1 MHADIDSVRERLRGA
16 KRIVVLTGAG
26 VSAESGIPT
35 FRGEGGLWR
44 NYRATDLATPEA
56 FERNP
61 ALVWE
66 FYNWRR
72 ILISKVECNPAHHA
86 LAAMERGAADF
97 ALITQNIDGLHLKAG
112 NRNVL
117 EIHGNIWKVRCTG
130 CGNVHL
136 EPEPDLG
143 TAPACGECGALL
155 RPHVVWFGESLDPV
169 LLESAYRLS
178 ASCDLMLVIGTSAVV
193 QPAASFPFAATSSG
207 ALVVEINPE
216 RTPLSASVDLT
227 LLGKAGEIVPQLVA
241 P

>member
-1 MHADIDSVRERLRGA
+1 MHTDIDALREKLRAA

-72 ILISKVECNPAHHA
+72 LVISKVDCNPAHHA
-86 LAAMERGAADF
+86 LAAMEKGAADF

-112 NRNVL
+112 SRNVL
-117 EIHGNIWKVRCTG
+117 EIHGNIWKVRCVG
-130 CGNVHL
+130 CGDVHL
-136 EPEPDLG
+136 ETEPDLG
-143 TAPACGECGALL
+143 TAPACGKCGALL
-155 RPHVVWFGESLDPV
+155 RPHVVWFGEGLDPR
-169 LLESAYRLS
+169 LLDSAYRLS
-178 ASCDLMLVIGTSAVV
+178 ASCDLMFVIGTSAVV
-193 QPAASFPFAATSSG
+193 QPAASFPFAAKDSG
-207 ALVVEINPE
+207 AFVVEINPE
-216 RTPLSASVDLT
+216 RTPLAGAVDLA
-227 LLGKAGEIVPQLVA
+227 LVGKAGEIVPQLVA
-241 P
+241 A

>member
-1 MHADIDSVRERLRGA
+1 MHGDIDAVRKKLRAA
-16 KRIVVLTGAG
+16 KRVVVLTGAG

-56 FERNP
+56 FERDP

-72 ILISKVECNPAHHA
+72 VVISKVDCNPAHHA
-86 LAAMERGAADF
+86 LAAIEKGAGDF

-112 NRNVL
+112 SRNVL

-130 CGNVHL
+130 CGDVHL

-143 TAPACGECGALL
+143 TAPACGKCGALL
-155 RPHVVWFGESLDPV
+155 RPHVVWFGEGLDPR
-169 LLESAYRLS
+169 LLDSAYRLS
-178 ASCDLMLVIGTSAVV
+178 ASCDLMFVIGTSAVV
-193 QPAASFPFAATSSG
+193 QPAASFPFAAKDSG
-207 ALVVEINPE
+207 AFVVEINPE
-216 RTPLSASVDLT
+216 RTPLAGAVDLA
-227 LLGKAGEIVPQLVA
+227 LVGKAGEIVPQLLL

>member
-1 MHADIDSVRERLRGA
+1 MHADIDALRERIRGA
-16 KRIVVLTGAG
+16 KKIVVLTGAG

-35 FRGEGGLWR
+35 FRGDGGLWR

-56 FERNP
+56 FARDP

-86 LAAMERGAADF
+86 LVAMEKGAADF
-97 ALITQNIDGLHLKAG
+97 ALVTQNIDGLHLKAG
-112 NRNVL
+112 SRNVL
-117 EIHGNIWKVRCTG
+117 EIHGNIWKVRCTR
-130 CGNVHL
+130 CGDVHL
-136 EPEPDLG
+136 EEKPDLG
-143 TAPACGECGALL
+143 TAPACGKCGALL
-155 RPHVVWFGESLDPV
+155 RPHVVWFGEGLDPV

-193 QPAASFPFAATSSG
+193 QPAASFPSAATSSG
-207 ALVVEINPE
+207 AFVVEINPE

-241 P
+241 A